1 MANKYITGEELRL
14 EPYTISIDEVDDKYL
29 ESLQDLT
36 KDIVDKLCH
45 QSFDQEGT
53 DLSPVEKKVNGTGK
67 DTIFLPKRLITLMK
81 VWIYSSTTNY
91 TEYEATEFTAKHRF
105 ISWNIYS
112 ATITRPRFRIE
123 NFPLGTYNIGVV
135 GIWGW
140 SEVPEPI
147 KYLQGRLIQK
157 IIENGEFANRF
168 ASEKVGDY
176 SYNLRVDE
184 GREILGDAE
193 LDTII
198 RQYRPGISY
207 AAI

>member
-1 MANKYITGEELRL
+1 MANKYITREDLRI
-14 EPYTISIDEVDDKYL
+14 EPYMISVEEVDDKYL

-36 KDIVDKLCH
+36 KDLIDRLCR
-45 QSFDQEGT
+45 QSFEEEGS
-53 DLSPVEKKVNGTGK
+53 DLSPVEKKVSGSGK
-67 DTIFLPKRLITLMK
+67 DTVFLPKRLVTLKK
-81 VWIYSSTTNY
+81 VRIYSSTTNY
-91 TEYEATEFTAKHRF
+91 TEYEASEFTVKRRF

-112 ATITRPRFRIE
+112 ESLTRARFRIE
-123 NFPLGTYNIGVV
+123 NFPLGTYNIGIM

-140 SEVPEPI
+140 STVPEPI

-157 IIENGEFANRF
+157 IIENGEFANKF
-168 ASEKVGDY
+168 IAEKAGDY

-184 GREILGDAE
+184 GREILGDGE

-198 RQYRPGISY
+198 RQYRPGMTY